1 MATKYS
7 ETERG
12 YQEDKVMENQRFKG
26 SMITAIVLAV
36 CIVISA
42 ALCVLLFLKVRPQ
55 KLNQTTQIESGEAE
69 RKEDSLSNGEQN
81 NITQEMENHTVAP
94 DIGTAAQNEVADNDQ
109 IVYLN
114 SETSIRVLT
123 LQDVEV
129 MKAGSYDNLPEGKSM
144 IQMVINEMYARYGF
158 RFTNQ
163 NIQNYFESKEWYQNI
178 TERSMNMDEIYQK
191 MTDIEKANIEFLT
204 LCIEE
209 V

>member
-1 MATKYS
+1 
-7 ETERG
+7 
-12 YQEDKVMENQRFKG
+12 MENQRFKG

>member
-1 MATKYS
+1 
-7 ETERG
+7 
-12 YQEDKVMENQRFKG
+12 MEKQRYKG
-26 SMITAIVLAV
+26 SMITAIVLAL

-42 ALCVLLFLKVRPQ
+42 ALCVLLFFKVRPQ

-178 TERSMNMDEIYQK
+178 TERSMNVDEIYQK

>member
-1 MATKYS
+1 
-7 ETERG
+7 
-12 YQEDKVMENQRFKG
+12 MEKQRYKG
-26 SMITAIVLAV
+26 SMITAIVLAL

-42 ALCVLLFLKVRPQ
+42 ALCVLLFFKVRPQ

-94 DIGTAAQNEVADNDQ
+94 DIGTAGQNEVADNDQ

-144 IQMVINEMYARYGF
+144 LQMVINEMYARYGF

>member
-1 MATKYS
+1 M
-7 ETERG
+7 
-12 YQEDKVMENQRFKG
+12 
-26 SMITAIVLAV
+26 
-36 CIVISA
+36 
-42 ALCVLLFLKVRPQ
+42 
-55 KLNQTTQIESGEAE
+55 
-69 RKEDSLSNGEQN
+69 
-81 NITQEMENHTVAP
+81 
-94 DIGTAAQNEVADNDQ
+94 
-109 IVYLN
+109 
-114 SETSIRVLT
+114 LT

>member
-1 MATKYS
+1 
-7 ETERG
+7 
-12 YQEDKVMENQRFKG
+12 MENQRFKG

-94 DIGTAAQNEVADNDQ
+94 DIGTAAQNEVGDNDQ